1 MFTILQLFLALFA
14 IYSALELP
22 EGVRLYVPLGCLV
35 AMLVVSR
42 LDRTKTEKDKY
53 RKTFLMTELEKMTK
67 KDSGTSGTLMGKEQ
81 DFLTVESLLWPKS
94 ELLLI
99 DTVHSIFKDLGFP
112 ISTGVHYHSI
122 DRIVRIPHTEKA
134 VGLEIMMFEK
144 EADRNHPKIL
154 RAIQFEKE
162 KREKEKTLII
172 ASTNAHLPM
181 NERNRVSHVSKELV
195 DLLTR
200 HHMGFMTTRQLY
212 ELWQQAKGGE
222 IDIFET
228 FGSFYS
234 HPGGLLSMAW
244 I

>member
-14 IYSALELP
+14 IYSALQFS
-22 EGVRLYVPLGCLV
+22 EGMKLYVPLGCLI
-35 AMLVVSR
+35 AMLFVSR
-42 LDRTKTEKDKY
+42 MDRYKTEKDKS
-53 RKTFLMTELEKMTK
+53 RKTFLQTELEKMTK
-67 KDSGTSGTLMGKEQ
+67 KDPGTSRTLMGKEQ

-99 DTVHSIFKDLGFP
+99 DTVHAILKDLGFL
-112 ISTGVHYHSI
+112 ISTGVHYHSV
-122 DRIVRIPHTEKA
+122 DRIMRVPHTGE
-134 VGLEIMMFEK
+134 VFGLEIMMCEK

-154 RAIQFEKE
+154 RAIQFERE

-181 NERNRVSHVSKELV
+181 TERDRVNHVSKELV
-195 DLLTR
+195 ELLTR
-200 HHMGFMTTRQLY
+200 HHMSFMTTRQFY

-222 IDIFET
+222 IDMIET
-228 FGSFYS
+228 FGHLYS
-234 HPGGLLSMAW
+234 HPGGVLSLAW